1 MILGRGRNLV
11 LFLLTLVFILV
22 TTKGEDLSLLRKDLE
37 VKYNKN
43 PNDLDSLFELMV
55 LCGALGDLE
64 SLYNYYRI
72 LERKDPYYLKRGIVK
87 NFKEENSDL
96 LSLYKKAFSYYFL
109 ENVDEAIYYFEKIYL
124 LRPKDDWVIA
134 YLAYLY
140 YLKNDLAKVE
150 NFINTGLQLN
160 KDNEALHALLCAV
173 YLKKGRYFSALK
185 EYFITMDIVQRKGY
199 KNIWE
204 ILKGLR

>member
-1 MILGRGRNLV
+1 MILGKNKV
-11 LFLLTLVFILV
+11 LIILLALFFILIS
-22 TTKGEDLSLLRKDLE
+22 TEAQDLNLLRKE
-37 VKYNKN
+37 YEIRYYKN
-43 PNDLDSLFELMV
+43 PNDLDIIFELMV

-64 SLYNYYRI
+64 SLYNYYKI
-72 LERKDPYYLKRGIVK
+72 LEKKDPNYLKRGIDK
-87 NFKEENSDL
+87 NIKEEKSDL

-109 ENVDEAIYYFEKIYL
+109 EDIDKAIYYFEKIYL

-140 YLKNDLAKVE
+140 YLKDNIGKVE
-150 NFINTGLQLN
+150 NLVNLGLQLN
-160 KDNEALHALLCAV
+160 KDNEALHALLCAL
-173 YLKKGRYFSALK
+173 YLRKGRYFSALR
-185 EYFITMDIVQRKGY
+185 EYFITMEIVQRKGY

>member
-1 MILGRGRNLV
+1 MILGRNKFLIIPLV
-11 LFLLTLVFILV
+11 LFFILIS
-22 TTKGEDLSLLRKDLE
+22 TEAQDLNLLRKE
-37 VKYNKN
+37 YEIKYYKN
-43 PNDLDSLFELMV
+43 PNDLDLLFELMV

-64 SLYNYYRI
+64 SLYNYYKL
-72 LERKDPYYLKRGIVK
+72 LEKKDPGYLKRGAER
-87 NFKEENSDL
+87 NTKEDNLDL

-109 ENVDEAIYYFEKIYL
+109 EDVDKAIYYFEKIYL
-124 LRPKDDWVIA
+124 LRSKDDWVIA

-140 YLKNDLAKVE
+140 YLKDNLAKVE
-150 NFINTGLQLN
+150 TLVNVGLQLN
-160 KDNEALHALLCAV
+160 KDNEALHALLCAL
-173 YLKKGRYFSALK
+173 YLRKGRYFSALK